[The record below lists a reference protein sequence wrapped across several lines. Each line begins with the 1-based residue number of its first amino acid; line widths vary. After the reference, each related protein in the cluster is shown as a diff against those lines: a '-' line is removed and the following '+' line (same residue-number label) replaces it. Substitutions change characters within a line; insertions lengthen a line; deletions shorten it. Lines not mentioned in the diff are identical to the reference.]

1 MQIIP
6 AIDLSEGKCVR
17 LRRGDMAQKTVYS
30 DNPVEFALRWQNE
43 GAQLLHLVDL
53 DGAMAGSSQNLS
65 VIETIVSAV
74 NIPVQLGGGLRSS
87 ADVNRVFDLGV
98 RWAIMGT
105 SALSDRSALVQAIT
119 DFPDRIVAGIDARDG
134 FVAIAGWVQDSRV
147 SALNLAKEVAN
158 LGVARI
164 IFTDIATD
172 GMMQGPN
179 VDSTRTVAEAVQVPV
194 TASGGVSTLDDVRA
208 VCELAEAGVTG
219 MIIGRALY
227 EAGISLP
234 EAIAAT
240 GVK

>member
-1 MQIIP
+1 
-6 AIDLSEGKCVR
+6 
-17 LRRGDMAQKTVYS
+17 MA
-30 DNPVEFALRWQNE
+30 A
-43 GAQLLHLVDL
+43 
-53 DGAMAGSSQNLS
+53 SSQNPS
-65 VIETIVSAV
+65 AIQTIVSAV
-74 NIPVQLGGGLRSS
+74 NIPEQLGGGLRSS
-87 ADVNRVFDLGV
+87 ADVNRLFDLGV

-134 FVAIAGWVQDSRV
+134 FVAIAGWVQDSRG